1 MPNLKYDVAIHHL
14 LFCQRSDLQLF
25 AILIAILIHGNHVF
39 AQQWGMDEAY
49 YDWRDTRSEGFSIR
63 GLLGLVILVGVIWLI
78 SKGVK
83 AVKEEHEKNLELR
96 KLNEKK
102 TEDILSDID
111 QVIDSI
117 NQKK

>member
-1 MPNLKYDVAIHHL
+1 MKKV
-14 LFCQRSDLQLF
+14 
-25 AILIAILIHGNHVF
+25 IAIIISLLVHIDYVF

-49 YDWRDTRSEGFSIR
+49 YDWRDTSSEGFSVR
-63 GLLGLVILVGVIWLI
+63 GLFGLAILVGIIWLI

-83 AVKEEHEKNLELR
+83 AVKEEHARNMELR
-96 KLNEKK
+96 KQNEKK
-102 TEDILSDID
+102 TEDILSNID

>member
-1 MPNLKYDVAIHHL
+1 MKKVVAFFITTL
-14 LFCQRSDLQLF
+14 V
-25 AILIAILIHGNHVF
+25 LINHVF

-96 KLNEKK
+96 KQNEKK